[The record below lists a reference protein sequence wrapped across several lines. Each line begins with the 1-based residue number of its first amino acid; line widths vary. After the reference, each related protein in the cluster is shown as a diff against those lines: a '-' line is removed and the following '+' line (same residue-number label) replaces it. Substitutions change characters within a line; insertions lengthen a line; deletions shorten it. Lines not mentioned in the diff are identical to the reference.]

1 LRLREDG
8 IVNPEDDMSRV
19 APISEALAEPA
30 AREELQRQR
39 LAHGRVTNMK
49 LTLAH
54 SATALGALMQWYPL
68 HDAVA
73 RFLGERA
80 TTLFVHAISAET
92 DCLICSTFFR
102 RLLIE
107 VGEEPDALVLNET
120 ERAVVAYGRQLV
132 VDANRVSDE
141 LYARLKSFLSPAE
154 IVELTAFG
162 GVMIATNVF
171 NNALRVEL
179 DEYLEPFRRKDTP
192 ING

>member
-1 LRLREDG
+1 
-8 IVNPEDDMSRV
+8 MSRV
-19 APISEALAEPA
+19 PPISQEKAPPA

-54 SATALGALMQWYPL
+54 SPIALEALMQWYPL
-68 HDAVA
+68 HDAVVG
-73 RFLGERA
+73 FLGERA
-80 TTLFVHAISAET
+80 TTLFVHAISAQT

-107 VGEEPDALVLNET
+107 AGEDPDSLQLNET
-120 ERAVVAYGRQLV
+120 ERAVVDYGRQLV

-141 LYARLKSFLSPAE
+141 LYARLASFLKPAQ

-162 GVMIATNVF
+162 GIMIATNVF
-171 NNALRVEL
+171 NNAVRVDL
-179 DEYLEPFRRKDTP
+179 DEYLQPFRHKGTP
-192 ING
+192 TGG

>member
-1 LRLREDG
+1 
-8 IVNPEDDMSRV
+8 MSRV
-19 APISEALAEPA
+19 TPISEAQAEPA

-54 SATALGALMQWYPL
+54 SPIALEALMQWYPL

-80 TTLFVHAISAET
+80 TMLFVHAISAQT

-107 VGEEPDALVLNET
+107 AGEDPDSLKLNET
-120 ERAVVAYGRQLV
+120 ERAVVEYGRQLV
-132 VDANRVSDE
+132 VDANRVS
-141 LYARLKSFLSPAE
+141 
-154 IVELTAFG
+154 VELTAFG
-162 GVMIATNVF
+162 AIMIATNVF
-171 NNALRVEL
+171 NNALHVDL
-179 DEYLEPFRRKDTP
+179 DEYLQPFQRKDSP
-192 ING
+192 AGG